1 MSDTGINVESG
12 LYYRIRVRL
21 IDTLDMDPVLEKAW
35 IWIRLLEKAWI
46 WIRILE
52 LAWIW
57 TRLLEKA
64 GYNPVFRK
72 SLDLDPVIRRLLE
85 KAWIWTWLTEML

>member
-21 IDTLDMDPVLEKAW
+21 IDTLDMDPV
-35 IWIRLLEKAWI
+35 LEKAWI